1 MKQIINLMKLDF
13 ITVKGKSLLIFSIL
27 FAAVCVVGFFSV
39 PILPIYLVLFSGFA
53 LQPIF
58 STAEHSGFNKL
69 YGILPVKRRYI
80 VIARFALLTIVMLIT
95 AIMGIIVCEL
105 LYEICLSQNYKG
117 DNRQFYEIVYF
128 MKEDGFPIPLMVS
141 VVFCLG
147 AILTALEFTVT
158 FIFGT
163 SKELPASIAAAFGVY
178 GLLTL
183 IIVTLQKVFDISA
196 NDVFTFFAD
205 LLANDIWVLYI
216 MCYAIGIAAMAL
228 GALIS
233 IACTKKKEL

>member
-13 ITVKGKSLLIFSIL
+13 ITIKGKSLLIFSIL
-27 FAAVCVVGFFSV
+27 FAAICIVGFFSV
-39 PILPIYLVLFSGFA
+39 PILPICLVVFSGFS

-69 YGILPVKRRYI
+69 YGILPIKRRDI
-80 VIARFALLTIVMLIT
+80 VIARFALLTILMLIT

-117 DNRQFYEIVYF
+117 DNRQFYEIAYF
-128 MKEDGFPIPLMVS
+128 MVEDGFSIPLMAS
-141 VVFCLG
+141 CVFCIG
-147 AILTALEFTVT
+147 AVLTAIEFTVT
-158 FIFGT
+158 FIFGA
-163 SKELPASIAAAFGVY
+163 SMELPASIAAEFGVY
-178 GLLTL
+178 GLIALVIL
-183 IIVTLQKVFDISA
+183 ILDKCFNTTV
-196 NDVFTFFAD
+196 
-205 LLANDIWVLYI
+205 NDIIIAIGYLHADNIEMFYI
-216 MCYAIGIAAMAL
+216 LLYAIGIGAMLL